1 MNLVFA
7 AKKNNIKKILYASSS
22 SVYGNS
28 NKFPLKENQK
38 INQINIYA
46 VSKMLNEKIAETYS
60 KISNIKF
67 IGLRFF
73 TIYGEYGR
81 PDMFLFKMFKS
92 SKTKK
97 TFYLNNHGNH
107 ERDFTYVKDVCFILE
122 NYFQKYR

>member
-1 MNLVFA
+1 
-7 AKKNNIKKILYASSS
+7 
-22 SVYGNS
+22 
-28 NKFPLKENQK
+28 
-38 INQINIYA
+38 
-46 VSKMLNEKIAETYS
+46 MLNEKIAETYS

-97 TFYLNNHGNH
+97 KL
-107 ERDFTYVKDVCFILE
+107 FILIIME
-122 NYFQKYR
+122 IMREILLM